1 MTTERDTSFY
11 PVASLETASLAT
23 ERNYYAGVDTGR
35 VNKSTV
41 SGYPSDTYTSPND
54 FIQKLNGAGPKTGT
68 NMVLKVMTGDK
79 VNLFAKSWYKKN
91 GVTPGTPV
99 NPLTSI
105 LNVLEPAI
113 GGITASHG
121 GATLTEL
128 QTTSVLDN
136 QVTSFLNSQS
146 GYTTSKPKAFLNWV
160 LFDEQFN
167 YVAASSGFEQVGG
180 DNTLTTHT
188 PAAIN
193 ISKGGYLYIYVSNET
208 PNIDVFFDNL
218 QVTHIRG
225 PILEETHY
233 YPFGLTM
240 AGISSKALAFGSPE
254 NRLKYNGKE
263 EQRDEFSDGSGLE
276 WLDYGARMYD
286 NQIGRWHHVDPLSEL
301 ERRWSV
307 YAYTFDNPLRYIDP
321 DGMWSV
327 DAHGNATT
335 NDQAEIRA
343 FFGSLNNKN
352 EEDNTPDNIIEIDTK
367 SKKATVIKTDHDY
380 DLVRIDGGQWIK
392 KPKGTVEELE
402 EGYEAMGFSVFHPHA
417 SGMGAV
423 DEAALTLAGAKVG
436 GWLFGRISKWWAGR
450 GMVATGNLISADMG
464 RIIGWGESQAPED
477 VVKTVNV
484 LFNLTKKKVSEFAK
498 KGLTKE
504 WVEKQLAS
512 YTKSI
517 QAGGAKLN
525 KNVQLLPRRDLMQKI
540 LNLWD

>member
-146 GYTTSKPKAFLNWV
+146 GYTTSKPKAFVNWV
-160 LFDEQFN
+160 LFDEQFS
-167 YVAASSGFEQVGG
+167 YVAASSGFEQVGA

-240 AGISSKALAFGSPE
+240 AGISGKALAFGEPE
-254 NRLKYNGKE
+254 NKKKYQNYEFNSDFDLNLYESFYRTHDPQLGRFWQLDPKPTDFESLYAAMGNNPIRNIDILGDSIGPNRTVPVNVYVVSLTKDKTLKLDYERLLKSAGEGRTYILNADALNGDAADKIKSHLGDDGYVNTMVVDYH
-263 EQRDEFSDGSGLE
+263 RSDYDKMDGKGKDDFYTSLSKGYTGDKTSVLLGMCWAGGLE
-276 WLDYGARMYD
+276 LSANDKQNLPDLTAGISKQLD
-286 NQIGRWHHVDPLSEL
+286 
-301 ERRWSV
+301 
-307 YAYTFDNPLRYIDP
+307 
-321 DGMWSV
+321 
-327 DAHGNATT
+327 
-335 NDQAEIRA
+335 
-343 FFGSLNNKN
+343 
-352 EEDNTPDNIIEIDTK
+352 
-367 SKKATVIKTDHDY
+367 KATVYGLKTEANSIGFNLSGNFGVLNPAY
-380 DLVRIDGGQWIK
+380 YGGNNKWARHERAYESEW
-392 KPKGTVEELE
+392 TVSS
-402 EGYEAMGFSVFHPHA
+402 YNA
-417 SGMGAV
+417 S
-423 DEAALTLAGAKVG
+423 AGKYVTND
-436 GWLFGRISKWWAGR
+436 IY
-450 GMVATGNLISADMG
+450 
-464 RIIGWGESQAPED
+464 
-477 VVKTVNV
+477 KTVS
-484 LFNLTKKKVSEFAK
+484 LTT
-498 KGLTKE
+498 KGVISVTAPTTITTTDIPFK
-504 WVEKQLAS
+504 
-512 YTKSI
+512 
-517 QAGGAKLN
+517 
-525 KNVQLLPRRDLMQKI
+525 
-540 LNLWD
+540 